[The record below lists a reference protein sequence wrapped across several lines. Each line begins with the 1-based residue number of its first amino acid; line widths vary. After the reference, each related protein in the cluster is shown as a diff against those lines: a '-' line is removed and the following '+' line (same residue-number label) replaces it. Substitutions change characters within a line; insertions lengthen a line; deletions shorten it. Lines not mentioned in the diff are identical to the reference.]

1 MEKIVKPKIKKVVK
15 KKEDKEEKVVKAD
28 VKKTAPV
35 KKERYFEAIGRRK
48 TAVARVRLYTKK
60 QGVVVNEKDY
70 ADYFSLFRLQKE
82 IMAPFEKMKIG
93 DKLGA
98 VAKVK
103 GGGIS
108 SQAEAVRHGISRALV
123 KFNAEFNKRLRRAGY
138 LTRDPRMVERKKY
151 GRHKARRSHQWRK
164 R

>member
-1 MEKIVKPKIKKVVK
+1 MEKTTKPKIKKETAA
-15 KKEDKEEKVVKAD
+15 KKEK
-28 VKKTAPV
+28 
-35 KKERYFEAIGRRK
+35 YFEAVGRRK
-48 TAVARVRLYTKK
+48 TAIARVRLYTKK
-60 QGVVVNEKDY
+60 EGVVVNEKKL
-70 ADYFSLFRLQKE
+70 ADYFPLVRLQKE

-108 SQAEAVRHGISRALV
+108 AQAEAVRHGISRALV
-123 KFNAEFNKRLRRAGY
+123 KFNAEFKKRLRRAGY
-138 LTRDPRMVERKKY
+138 LKRDPRAVERKKY
-151 GRHKARRSHQWRK
+151 GRHKARRGHQWRK

>member
-1 MEKIVKPKIKKVVK
+1 MEKKIKPKIKKEAAD
-15 KKEDKEEKVVKAD
+15 KKEK
-28 VKKTAPV
+28 
-35 KKERYFEAIGRRK
+35 YFEAIGRRK

-60 QGVVVNEKDY
+60 QGVIVNEKNY
-70 ADYFSLFRLQKE
+70 ADYFPLFRLQKE
-82 IMAPFEKMKIG
+82 VMNPFEKMKIG

-108 SQAEAVRHGISRALV
+108 SQAEAVRHGIARALV
-123 KFNAEFNKRLRRAGY
+123 KFNIEFGKRLRRVGY
-138 LTRDPRMVERKKY
+138 LTRDSRMVERKKY
-151 GRHKARRSHQWRK
+151 GRHKARRGHQWRK

>member
-1 MEKIVKPKIKKVVK
+1 MEKKSKSKIKKEPAVK
-15 KKEDKEEKVVKAD
+15 KDTAA
-28 VKKTAPV
+28 KKTPI
-35 KKERYFEAIGRRK
+35 KKERYFEALGRRK

-60 QGVVVNEKDY
+60 QGIVVNEKKY
-70 ADYFSLFRLQKE
+70 TDYFPLFRLQKE
-82 IMAPFEKMKIG
+82 IMAPFEKMKIS

-98 VAKVK
+98 VVKVK

-108 SQAEAVRHGISRALV
+108 AQAEAVRHGIARALV
-123 KFNAEFNKRLRRAGY
+123 KFNLEFKKRLRRAGY

-151 GRHKARRSHQWRK
+151 GLHKARRAHQWRK